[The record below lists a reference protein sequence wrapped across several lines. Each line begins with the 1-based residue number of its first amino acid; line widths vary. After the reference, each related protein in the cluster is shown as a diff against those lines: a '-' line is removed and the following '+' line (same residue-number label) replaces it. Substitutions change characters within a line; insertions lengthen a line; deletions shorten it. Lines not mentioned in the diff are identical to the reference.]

1 MKYIDELTKEEL
13 KGKIVLLRLDLNV
26 PVADGEVTDTYR
38 MERSIETID
47 FLRGMEARI
56 IIIAH
61 CEGKQP
67 LEASDGRMT
76 ESSSLVPM
84 WHYLNG
90 YLPVEFCTSYFTP
103 EALDKILKLEDKGV
117 LLFENVRMNAGEKE
131 NDPEFAKKLSQ
142 MADIYVNDAFS
153 VCHRKHASV
162 VGVPEF
168 LPHYGGLLLRAEIEH
183 LSRVFNPEH
192 PFVFI
197 LGGAKFSTK
206 LPLIE
211 KYLDKADTVFVG
223 GALAN
228 DVFKERGYE
237 VGTSLV
243 SKEEVNMKDIINN
256 PKFRTFSDVTVTEGD
271 KVSFKKPDEV
281 SSGECIVD
289 CGPET
294 IDDLKKII
302 SSAKT
307 VVWNGPLGNYE
318 IGFKDKTEQLAEI
331 IAQLTSEAKLESII
345 GGGDTVASINTLGL
359 EHKLTFISTGG
370 GAMLDYLVNETLPG
384 IEALE

>member
-1 MKYIDELTKEEL
+1 MVKYIDELTKDDL
-13 KGKIVLLRLDLNV
+13 KGKRVLLRLDLNV
-26 PVADGEVTDTYR
+26 PVEEGKITDVYR
-38 MERSIETID
+38 LEKAISTVD
-47 FLRGMEARI
+47 FLIEKEAKI

-61 CEGKQP
+61 
-67 LEASDGRMT
+67 LENKDGENDT
-76 ESSSLVPM
+76 LLPIFD
-84 WHYLNG
+84 YLKG
-90 YLPVEFCTSYFTP
+90 YFKVDFCSTYFSP
-103 EALDKILKLEDKGV
+103 EAIEKVLNLKDKEV
-117 LLFENVRMNAGEKE
+117 LLFENVRINAGEKE
-131 NDPEFAKKLSQ
+131 NDLEFAKKLSQ

-153 VCHRKHASV
+153 VSHRKHASV
-162 VGVPEF
+162 VGVPTF
-168 LPHYGGLLLRAEIEH
+168 LPHYGGFVLKSEIENI
-183 LSRVFNPEH
+183 SKAFNPQH

-197 LGGAKFSTK
+197 LGGAKFRTK
-206 LPLIE
+206 LPLIQ
-211 KYLDKADTVFVG
+211 KYLDKADTIFVG

-228 DVFKERGYE
+228 DVFKAKGYE
-237 VGTSLV
+237 VGISLV
-243 SKEEVNMKDIINN
+243 SKEEVGMKDIINN

-271 KVSFKKPDEV
+271 KVLFKKPDEV

-307 VVWNGPLGNYE
+307 IVWNGPLGNYE

>member
-1 MKYIDELTKEEL
+1 MKYIDELNADEL
-13 KGKIVLLRLDLNV
+13 KGKKVLLRLDLNV
-26 PVADGEVTDTYR
+26 PMDDGNITDTHR
-38 MERSIETID
+38 LERVISIVD
-47 FLRGMEARI
+47 FLRNAEAQT

-61 CEGKQP
+61 LENKEGGN
-67 LEASDGRMT
+67 E
-76 ESSSLVPM
+76 SLVSV
-84 WHYLNG
+84 WSYLSG
-90 YLPVEFCTSYFTP
+90 FFPVDFCPTYFTP
-103 EALDKILKLEDKGV
+103 ESIEKLIQMKDKSV

-131 NDPEFAKKLSQ
+131 NDREFAKKLSQ

-168 LPHYGGLLLRAEIEH
+168 LPHYGGLLLRSEVEH
-183 LSRVFNPEH
+183 LSRVFNPKH

-206 LPLIE
+206 LPLIQ

-228 DVFKERGYE
+228 DVFKAKGLE

-243 SKEEVNMKDIINN
+243 SKEIVDMKEIINN
-256 PKFRTFSDVTVTEGD
+256 PKFRTFSDVTVTEGLSAQAGD
-271 KVSFKKPDEV
+271 KVLFKKPEEV
-281 SSGECIVD
+281 SKGECIVD

-294 IDDLKKII
+294 IEELKKII
-302 SSAKT
+302 SGSKT